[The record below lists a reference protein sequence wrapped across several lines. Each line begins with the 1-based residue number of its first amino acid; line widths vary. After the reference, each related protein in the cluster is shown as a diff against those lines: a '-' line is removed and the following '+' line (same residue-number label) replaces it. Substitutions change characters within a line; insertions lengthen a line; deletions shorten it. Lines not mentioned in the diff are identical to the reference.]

1 MPFQLKTSGYLN
13 ILNNK
18 INFINIFLDQNYK
31 ASKEDLN
38 YFKKSFETIIFNQN
52 FLNIFDIK
60 KIKNFILE
68 IS

>member
-1 MPFQLKTSGYLN
+1 MNLKFQGNIS

-18 INFINIFLDQNYK
+18 INFKTILMNENYN
-31 ASKEDLN
+31 ASKEDLK
-38 YFKKSFETIIFNQN
+38 YFKKSFERIIFNES
-52 FLNIFDIK
+52 FLDIFSLK